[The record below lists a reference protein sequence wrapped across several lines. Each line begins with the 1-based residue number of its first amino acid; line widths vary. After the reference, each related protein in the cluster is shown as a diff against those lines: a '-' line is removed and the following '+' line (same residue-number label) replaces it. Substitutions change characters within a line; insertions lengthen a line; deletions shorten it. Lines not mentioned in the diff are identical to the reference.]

1 MRLMRTEKLAKEIKR
16 RVKVVEVFLDEG
28 SVEKLLYL
36 VLKEMNERLNSKRL
50 IGFNENKMGT
60 YYVFP
65 K

>member
-16 RVKVVEVFLDEG
+16 RVKVVEVFLDKG

>member
-1 MRLMRTEKLAKEIKR
+1 MRTEKLAKEIKR
-16 RVKVVEVFLDEG
+16 RVKVVEVFLDKG

-50 IGFNENKMGT
+50 IGFNENKMET

>member
-1 MRLMRTEKLAKEIKR
+1 MRTEKLAKEIKR

>member
-1 MRLMRTEKLAKEIKR
+1 MRTEKLAKEIKR
-16 RVKVVEVFLDEG
+16 RVKVVEVFLDKG